1 MWLLCGVQGVAESF
15 SVRVT
20 FFSGDVHVGAF
31 GCFQAH
37 PKQPIRVAD
46 PKFMLQ
52 VRARQHGNKGP
63 GGFDSGNLKN
73 LMMSEAAWPRA

>member
-1 MWLLCGVQGVAESF
+1 MLMDCLCCCLQEIATAY

-20 FFSGDVHVGAF
+20 FLSGDVHVGAF

-37 PKQPIRVAD
+37 PKQHIRVID

-52 VRARQHGNKGP
+52 VMALLVPGSQSLGHSLRAL
-63 GGFDSGNLKN
+63 S
-73 LMMSEAAWPRA
+73 STAVA

>member
-1 MWLLCGVQGVAESF
+1 MWLSCGVQGVAESY

-52 VRARQHGNKGP
+52 VGGRQHDN
-63 GGFDSGNLKN
+63 
-73 LMMSEAAWPRA
+73 MSLHAQFSTVSVSTLESPKP

>member
-1 MWLLCGVQGVAESF
+1 MSSQGIAAAH

-20 FFSGDVHVGAF
+20 FLSGDVHVGAF

-37 PKQPIRVAD
+37 PKEHIRVVD

-52 VRARQHGNKGP
+52 VRDDQRHACA
-63 GGFDSGNLKN
+63 S
-73 LMMSEAAWPRA
+73 AAADRAEDLHSQLHVSV

>member
-1 MWLLCGVQGVAESF
+1 MLLLRLLLLQGIAAAY

-20 FFSGDVHVGAF
+20 FISGDVHVGAF

-37 PKQPIRVAD
+37 PKQHIRVVD

-52 VRARQHGNKGP
+52 VRVLLL
-63 GGFDSGNLKN
+63 S
-73 LMMSEAAWPRA
+73 